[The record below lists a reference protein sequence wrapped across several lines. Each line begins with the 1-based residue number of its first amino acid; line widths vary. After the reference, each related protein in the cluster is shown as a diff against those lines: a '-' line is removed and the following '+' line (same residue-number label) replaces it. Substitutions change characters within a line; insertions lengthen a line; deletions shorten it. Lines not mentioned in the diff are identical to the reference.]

1 MRVAACCFPVLRL
14 ETWLDWQ
21 DEMAEWVAEG
31 AMGGADLLV
40 FPEYGAMAL
49 AGLIEGADADAD
61 LAVSA
66 VSERMPAA
74 WDHLGELARHH
85 GVHLLAPSGPV
96 GARGSAVNRAVL
108 IAPSGTRGSQ
118 DKRILTPYER
128 DEWRLGPGGAPLALL
143 DTELGRL
150 GVLICYDAE
159 FPSLARALVE
169 AGARAILVP
178 SCTEGPRGRERVRIA
193 ARARALEGQCVVA
206 LSMTTDDPDAP
217 GWCGPV
223 GATTGRAGIYGP
235 PDGDFP
241 EDGVLAEGEADVPG
255 WVVAQVD
262 PAALEALRRGGE
274 VAGVA
279 HWPEA
284 EGARVRPMGLI
295 PAGGTSI

>member
-1 MRVAACCFPVLRL
+1 VLRFASFA
-14 ETWLDWQ
+14 DWQ
-21 DEMAEWVAEG
+21 GDVADWVAEG
-31 AMGGADLLV
+31 AAGGADLLV

-49 AGLIEGADADAD
+49 AGLTPGAERDPD

-85 GVHLLAPSGPV
+85 GVHVLAPSGPV

-108 IAPSGTRGSQ
+108 LTPEGGRAAQ

-128 DEWRLGPGGAPLALL
+128 GEWGLGPGGAPLALI
-143 DTELGRL
+143 DTELGRV
-150 GVLICYDAE
+150 GVLICYDSE
-159 FPSLARALVE
+159 FPRLGRALVE
-169 AGARAILVP
+169 AGAVAILVP

-193 ARARALEGQCVVA
+193 ARSRALEGQCVAA
-206 LSMTTDDPDAP
+206 LSMTTDDPEEP
-217 GWCGPV
+217 GWCEAL

-235 PDGDFP
+235 PDRGFP
-241 EDGVLAEGEADVPG
+241 EDGVLAEGELDAPG
-255 WVVAQVD
+255 WIVAEVD
-262 PAALEALRRGGE
+262 AAAIEALRRGGE

-284 EGARVRPMGLI
+284 EGAVVEPVRP
-295 PAGGTSI
+295 